1 MMVQRA
7 GLSCEVLT
15 SMCCKTM
22 HDQRNTIKVVC
33 VMLAAV
39 GCVREHVALRNV
51 PKGTEIIVAGGWRIG
66 CGW

>member
-1 MMVQRA
+1 MAIYFMQ
-7 GLSCEVLT
+7 
-15 SMCCKTM
+15 
-22 HDQRNTIKVVC
+22 
-33 VMLAAV
+33 AAA